1 MQTTERT
8 TGTKDRIEARFEN
21 ARILPLIS
29 RHLVD
34 CRGCLELTGC
44 DLLGIRLK
52 PGVECAGHLD
62 LTFRVRATGEE
73 VSQTVLVYL
82 TDLAP
87 RPALDRGAVAAYGA
101 LDLPIRAIETE
112 LPEITAVL
120 VPAVLDPGLPH
131 LAEAVDRESMKR
143 HLMPS
148 IPQIFPSGDAR
159 LTGVRWRLISH
170 TPGAR
175 ATIRYR
181 LWVGD
186 SRKDTLRQVSVIGK
200 LNAHRD
206 LSLIMADNHALWQC
220 AADRFQQARPLGT
233 VESLGLSLQ
242 EMIEGERL
250 NAYAEAR
257 EFPKMLEDVG
267 EALAAFHRAPLPLER
282 TRDAQ
287 REITSFTKRS
297 QLLCAITNNPARI
310 ERLVGR
316 LSEAVALHCRV
327 AGPVHG
333 DFHHANVMVN
343 DAGVALIDFDEMGLG
358 DPALDAGRFV
368 VSLSV
373 PSLRYFGDLRLLE
386 LGRVHFL
393 TQYLERTGIESRRVR
408 IFESAGFIISA
419 LTLWRLNRAGG
430 GSPVEELLDLA
441 EAALDDAIRRP
452 PSSRRDAGPRALKAI
467 ERRRWAT
474 DPGYLAQLIKAA
486 VYRLHGAE
494 IHRVEATIS
503 SERGRSLMLFCDLR
517 GSIVVRRWRG
527 KAEGICRPRLSTRA
541 IGRLADH
548 LREVL
553 GVDLDAFAIPS
564 VLGMNQRLGLLL
576 WERLSARKLPI
587 GNGKNL
593 DAGVAHLARALA
605 RLHGSG
611 DGFGSPAT
619 VTDYLARRGAPS
631 AGELGLEGDERLVP
645 SLAEPR
651 ISHFGL
657 AAGRIAIC
665 RPDKLGFA
673 PALLAAVA
681 IERDL
686 VHRAGDSA
694 GAHFRKHYLAAS
706 GRDPGALD
714 AFAGLADRLSAGSG
728 SPA

>member
-8 TGTKDRIEARFEN
+8 TGAKDRIEARFQT
-21 ARILPLIS
+21 ARILPLIG
-29 RHLVD
+29 RHLLD
-34 CRGCLELTGC
+34 CRGRLELTGC

-62 LTFRVRATGEE
+62 LSFRVRETGEE

-87 RPALDRGAVAAYGA
+87 RPVLHREAVAAYGV

-112 LPEITAVL
+112 LPEMAAVL
-120 VPAVLDPGLPH
+120 LPAVLDPGLPH
-131 LAEAVDRESMKR
+131 LTEALDRESMKR
-143 HLMPS
+143 HLMPI
-148 IPQIFPSGDAR
+148 IPRVFRSGDAR

-181 LWVGD
+181 LWVGN
-186 SRKDTLRQVSVIGK
+186 SREDTLRQVSVIGK

-220 AADRFQQARPLGT
+220 AADCFQQARPLGT

-257 EFPKMLEDVG
+257 EFPHMLEDVG
-267 EALAAFHRAPLPLER
+267 KALAAFHRAPLPLER

-297 QLLCAITNNPARI
+297 QLLCAITTNPARV

-316 LSEAVALHCRV
+316 LSEAMAVHCRV

-393 TQYLERTGIESRRVR
+393 RQYLERTGMAARRVR

-430 GSPVEELLDLA
+430 GSSVEELLDLA
-441 EAALDDAIRRP
+441 EAALDEVTRRP
-452 PSSRRDAGPRALKAI
+452 PSSHGDAGPRALKSV
-467 ERRRWAT
+467 ERRRWAS
-474 DPGYLAQLIKAA
+474 DPGYLAQLMKGA

-494 IHRVEATIS
+494 IHRVEAAIS
-503 SERGRSLMLFCDLR
+503 SERGRSLTLICDLR
-517 GSIVVRRWRG
+517 GLTAARRWRG
-527 KAEGICRPRLSTRA
+527 KAEGICRPGLSTRA

-553 GVDLDAFAIPS
+553 GVHPDSFVIPPI
-564 VLGMNQRLGLLL
+564 LGMNQRLGLLL
-576 WERLSARKLPI
+576 WERLHARKLPL
-587 GNGKNL
+587 GTGQDL
-593 DAGVAHLARALA
+593 DEGIAHFARTLA

-619 VTDYLARRGAPS
+619 VADYLARRGTPS
-631 AGELGLEGDERLVP
+631 AGELGIDANERLVP
-645 SLAEPR
+645 SLSEPR

-665 RPDKLGFA
+665 RPDKLGFG
-673 PALLAAVA
+673 PALLAVIE
-681 IERDL
+681 IERAL
-686 VHRAGDSA
+686 VHRAGELA
-694 GAHFRKHYLAAS
+694 GAHFRKHYITAS
-706 GRDPGALD
+706 GRDSGAFG
-714 AFAGLADRLSAGSG
+714 AFARLADRLSAGSG
-728 SPA
+728 SQG